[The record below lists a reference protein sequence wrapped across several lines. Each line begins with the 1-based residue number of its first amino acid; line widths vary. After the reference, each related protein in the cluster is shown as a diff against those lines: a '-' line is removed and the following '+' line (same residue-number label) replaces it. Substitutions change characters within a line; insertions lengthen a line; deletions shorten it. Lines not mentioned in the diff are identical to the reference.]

1 MWYPQCVQPPWSLI
15 LVYDLSRVQSL
26 YDFEGP
32 SSQFHIISKLVF
44 YLNWK
49 PEDCLHKPIHF
60 CRCFQEYLAVFLSG
74 TYPSV
79 LESSLWTTSATD
91 VFQDSEIEFLP
102 PDLKGHFLCYL
113 SPKSNYDCLV
123 SNGSRVI
130 ITFFNFLSHLN
141 EKDKTLHVGRTSSI
155 TEHY

>member
-1 MWYPQCVQPPWSLI
+1 MCPNPMVSNTSLWSE
-15 LVYDLSRVQSL
+15 LV
-26 YDFEGP
+26 
-32 SSQFHIISKLVF
+32 SKLVF

-49 PEDCLHKPIHF
+49 PEDCSHKPIHF
-60 CRCFQEYLAVFLSG
+60 YRCFQEYLAVFLSG

-91 VFQDSEIEFLP
+91 VFRDSEIEFLP
-102 PDLKGHFLCYL
+102 PDLKGHFLCDH

-130 ITFFNFLSHLN
+130 ITFFNFLSRLN

-155 TEHY
+155 TENYWPVSWFSWLILPMCIWAV